1 MQLKTMILSLGLGL
15 AAAAGQAAASDT
27 HVTCVQRQ
35 LAALGYNPGPADGV
49 DGQDT
54 QQALSDFLSGVIEDS
69 AKAVFEAL
77 PDFSRRAAVGWCRE
91 IAAYKPDVKPLM
103 PAAEPPLILTADNV
117 SPEIRGYI
125 ARSYEE
131 ARQTF
136 AQEWGI
142 ETASKPVLIV
152 AFNRDDMEE
161 LLNRPV
167 PGIPDLS
174 PSAARDTAD
183 DMCIGVERV
192 EGSAYRHRVS
202 FCMPGEHE
210 QSITSYRIWKS
221 RYQYVMLHE
230 FMHHVQRE
238 MSYDKVEYDETGS
251 RRMGPAWMVEGTAYL
266 AEIKARGAYNQ
277 KVSIPMLSA
286 LRAKDEDDPLK
297 LEWIRK
303 KQSVRSHREYSAS
316 NVATSVLAM
325 RYGEDRIVDFWRA
338 VGEQD
343 DWGRA
348 FKQTFD
354 MELEQFEELFEDLRA
369 DNAELIKFASGKA
382 PYELDKPLFA
392 VANTDRKGHAGR
404 GRKHDL

>member
-15 AAAAGQAAASDT
+15 VAASGQAAASDM

-35 LAALGYNPGPADGV
+35 LAALGYNPGPADGL

-54 QQALSDFLSGVIEDS
+54 RRALSDFLSGVIEDS
-69 AKAVFEAL
+69 ARAVFDGL

-91 IAAYKPDVKPLM
+91 IAAYKPDVKDLT
-103 PAAEPPLILTADNV
+103 PAAEPPMILTADSV
-117 SPEIRGYI
+117 SPEIRSYV

-131 ARQTF
+131 ARRTF
-136 AQEWGI
+136 AREWGI

-152 AFNRDDMEE
+152 AFNRDDLEE
-161 LLNRPV
+161 LLKRPV

-174 PSAARDTAD
+174 PGAARDTAD

-202 FCMPGEHE
+202 FCMPQEHQ
-210 QSITSYRIWKS
+210 QSITSYKMWKA

-238 MSYDKVEYDETGS
+238 MSYDKVEYDESGH

-277 KVSIPMLSA
+277 KVSVPMLSA
-286 LRAKDEDDPLK
+286 LRAGDEDDPLE

-303 KQSVRSHREYSAS
+303 KDSVRSHREYSAS
-316 NVATSVLAM
+316 NLATSALAM

-338 VGEQD
+338 VGELD
-343 DWGRA
+343 DWDRA
-348 FKQTFD
+348 FERTFD
-354 MELEQFEELFEDLRA
+354 MEIDQFEGLFEELRT
-369 DNAELIKFASGKA
+369 DNAKLIKFATGKA
-382 PYELDKPLFA
+382 PYALDKPLF
-392 VANTDRKGHAGR
+392 VSVNTDRKGHAAR
-404 GRKHDL
+404 GLGIRF